1 MDERLAAN
9 CGASSQPIP
18 ARLRVYRC
26 DAAER
31 EACALSSDEDAFR
44 DFVIARSAALLRV
57 AFLLTGDRGHAED
70 LLQTALMKT
79 SRRWSQLVD
88 REASY
93 AYVRRVMVNTQTS
106 WLRRRR
112 VVESFVDV
120 VPESAAQE
128 DDFSAIEGRM
138 LPALAQLPPGMRAVI
153 VLRFYE
159 DLSEAETAGL
169 LGCSCGTVKSQAAK
183 ALAKLRLLTDFTES
197 DQEVRP

>member
-1 MDERLAAN
+1 M
-9 CGASSQPIP
+9 
-18 ARLRVYRC
+18 
-26 DAAER
+26 
-31 EACALSSDEDAFR
+31 SSDEDAFR

-112 VVESFVDV
+112 VVENFVDV
-120 VPESAAQE
+120 VPESRAHLGEFEAT
-128 DDFSAIEGRM
+128 EGRT

-159 DLSEAETAGL
+159 DLSEAETARL
-169 LGCSCGTVKSQAAK
+169 LGCSLGTVKSQTSRG
-183 ALAKLRLLTDFTES
+183 LVRLRAYFA
-197 DQEVRP
+197 DQRSSTASREDL